1 MTERFKELSPKEKLV
16 YELKAKQL
24 NLSKNKNKNKA
35 STPPPTKIKTPFQL
49 YAESQKSE
57 SDHANLRQEYNN
69 MSVDQKYDWIVKAV
83 RQAPESITKILN
95 KEEQRIFKGQINSA
109 PTAYTLYVKDM
120 YDKIKAKTDKKPE
133 IFSQIA
139 QLWKQLDA
147 NKKKKYA
154 DAAAAVRQ
162 IIFSIRLNCHHH
174 FNIVF

>member
-1 MTERFKELSPKEKLV
+1 MAERFKELSPEQKMV
-16 YELKAKQL
+16 YELKAREL
-24 NLSKNKNKNKA
+24 NSNKGKNKNKA
-35 STPPPTKIKTPFQL
+35 AAAPKTSAKSKTPFQL
-49 YAESQKSE
+49 YAESQKSDG
-57 SDHANLRQEYNN
+57 DHANLREEYNN

-120 YDKIKAKTDKKPE
+120 YDKIKSKTDKQSE
-133 IFSQIA
+133 VFSQIA

-154 DAAAAVRQ
+154 DAAAAVR
-162 IIFSIRLNCHHH
+162 
-174 FNIVF
+174 